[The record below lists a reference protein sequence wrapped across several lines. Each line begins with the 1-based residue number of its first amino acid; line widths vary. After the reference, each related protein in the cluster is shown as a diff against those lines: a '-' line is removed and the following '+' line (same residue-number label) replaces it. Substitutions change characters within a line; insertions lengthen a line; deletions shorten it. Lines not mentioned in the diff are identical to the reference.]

1 VAPINFA
8 TETVRPYRFARDFT
22 IVDSTLRKMLY
33 VSGSSP
39 TVAGMLKVADA
50 LVHAGVTHMILN
62 VRWWGDETADRSEY
76 AVCKAVMKQKYG
88 IHIAVFSD
96 FMIDRRL
103 GGTFGKHLPFE
114 ATLDA
119 LERAGAETICVPA
132 RVPKALDD
140 YRRLKQSLEQIA
152 SLLSEHHHPWELS
165 LGDVGRVDWNR
176 LLEVANMGLRLG
188 AERIDLSDSY
198 SSMNPDATRVFVRRF
213 IAGLHRKVPV
223 MLHTHD
229 DFGLASAAAVAAA
242 TAGALPDVAVNGVS
256 YRAGFAALEEVV
268 LALEVL
274 YGVKTGIRLDSLSA
288 LSQLVAKVSGL
299 PIHPLKA
306 VSGGNAHVLDLPHW
320 AVASLE
326 GGPDSFPP
334 VANCYNPRLVGAR
347 AEVVWGNHTSHA
359 LIRAKL
365 KSLGITPTDKDVARV
380 KSEIENKLRG
390 RSSYSRWLG
399 DAEVTA
405 ICRRMVHN
413 RRGSRSQPR
422 YKDARAR

>member
-1 VAPINFA
+1 MNRAVSVGRYSVAPINFA

-50 LVHAGVTHMILN
+50 LVQAGVTHMILN
-62 VRWWGDETADRSEY
+62 VRWWGDEEADRPEY

-96 FMIDRRL
+96 FLIDRRL
-103 GGTFGKHLPFE
+103 GRTYGKTLPFE
-114 ATLDA
+114 ATLD
-119 LERAGAETICVPA
+119 ERAGAQTICVPA

-140 YRRLKQSLEQIA
+140 HRRLTQSIEQIA
-152 SLLSEHHHPWELS
+152 SLMTERHHPWELS
-165 LGDVGRVDWNR
+165 LGDVGRVDWSR
-176 LLEVANMGLRLG
+176 LLEVANLGLRLG
-188 AERIDLSDSY
+188 AKRIDLSDSY

-213 IAGLHRKVPV
+213 IAGLHRRVPV

-274 YGVKTGIRLDSLSA
+274 YGVKTGIRLDSLNA
-288 LSQLVAKVSGL
+288 LSQLVARVSGL

-306 VSGGNAHVLDLPHW
+306 VSGGNAHVRDLPHW
-320 AVASLE
+320 AVESLE
-326 GGPDSFPP
+326 GGPDAFPP
-334 VANCYNPRLVGAR
+334 VANCYNPGLVGAK
-347 AEVVWGNHTSHA
+347 AEVQQLIDDLAQEGLGVVLISSDLEELVEGADRIVVLRAGTVVGELTGDDVDEDHLMAAVAQEESH
-359 LIRAKL
+359 
-365 KSLGITPTDKDVARV
+365 D
-380 KSEIENKLRG
+380 
-390 RSSYSRWLG
+390 
-399 DAEVTA
+399 
-405 ICRRMVHN
+405 
-413 RRGSRSQPR
+413 
-422 YKDARAR
+422 